1 MNNRTAKLISR
12 FASRTNQKPR
22 LVKREWKDLPRTG
35 RSDRRAEMKAAIK

>member
-22 LVKREWKDLPRTG
+22 LVKREWKALSRKERTA
-35 RSDRRAEMKAAIK
+35 RRAEMKSAVQ

>member
-22 LVKREWKDLPRTG
+22 LVKREWKALPRTE
-35 RSDRRAEMKAAIK
+35 RSARRAEMKAAVK